1 MRVFTVLSLLVT
13 HFDKGSMYLIEHIG
27 SDFNG
32 PLMLS
37 CIVFMI
43 QWSKRIVS
51 NKNHGNCS
59 TSKSAILQLK
69 TILVCVAY
77 LPLIVKTSIIHNS
90 IQIDHLQV
98 GTTKSLQ
105 IKGINQPFLHRKYK
119 LLASTLLNS
128 TFGTSQSISS
138 ISIECK

>member
-1 MRVFTVLSLLVT
+1 MRVFTELSLLVT
-13 HFDKGSMYLIEHIG
+13 HLAKGSMYLIEHIG

-37 CIVFMI
+37 YIVFMI

-105 IKGINQPFLHRKYK
+105 IKGINQPFCTE
-119 LLASTLLNS
+119 STN
-128 TFGTSQSISS
+128 F
-138 ISIECK
+138 